1 MKKSYDKKYVK
12 ALDSYNLL
20 KKSMFSYHAQTD
32 RYVDRL
38 AKIKTDYTLESDADF
53 QLHKKKV
60 DAKIK
65 DLNQTDKEMEQI
77 QERNKDNA
85 SIADYEQINQKL
97 SDISEAFVQGRQFL
111 DNSQTLID
119 EIVLPKISDAEK
131 AYKLSLAEAADQKRV
146 EENTG
151 SISIKR
157 TGKTLTV
164 TRDLEDIKTAEEEI
178 SKEEVKV
185 LDFSKEKSGDTLNKP
200 DKVENVVKKSRNVKL
215 K

>member
-1 MKKSYDKKYVK
+1 M
-12 ALDSYNLL
+12 
-20 KKSMFSYHAQTD
+20 
-32 RYVDRL
+32 
-38 AKIKTDYTLESDADF
+38 
-53 QLHKKKV
+53 
-60 DAKIK
+60 
-65 DLNQTDKEMEQI
+65 
-77 QERNKDNA
+77 
-85 SIADYEQINQKL
+85 
-97 SDISEAFVQGRQFL
+97 
-111 DNSQTLID
+111 
-119 EIVLPKISDAEK
+119 PKISDAEK

-151 SISIKR
+151 SMSIQR

-185 LDFSKEKSGDTLNKP
+185 LDFSKEKSEDTLNKP